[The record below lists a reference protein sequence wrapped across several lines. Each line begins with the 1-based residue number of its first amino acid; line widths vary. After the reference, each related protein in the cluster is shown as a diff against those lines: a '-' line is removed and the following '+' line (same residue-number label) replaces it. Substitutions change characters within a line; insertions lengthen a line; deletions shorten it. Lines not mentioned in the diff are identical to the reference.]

1 MKHALLLTAGI
12 CLALTACYD
21 DSALTA
27 RLDNHESRI
36 KALEQYCEQMNG
48 NIDAMQKILQRLQ
61 DQDYCTGVT
70 RFHDGYGL
78 HFSVSGTIYIYDGK
92 DGNDGHSPKIS
103 VKPGDDGILYWTL
116 DGEWLLDAN
125 GQKIPVTG
133 KDGKDGQDG
142 HDGQDGEDG
151 EDGITPRLKI
161 ENEYWWLSMDNGQ
174 TWTQL
179 VKATGEDGKDGKD
192 GDSFF
197 EKVEETDNAVIL
209 TLTGGQ
215 TISIPKLPELELQ
228 FDHSSDII
236 CIAGTICEVPY
247 ILRGA
252 IGETLIE
259 TLSEGSLRATV
270 AKTSETEG
278 LIRVAIP
285 EEGPD
290 GKVLV
295 FACNNGRT
303 VFKALTFEEGVF
315 SVSEAVFEFEEDG
328 GEAAFTLSHNV
339 DFEIE
344 SSASWLSAAPA
355 DAKAVTKTVLILQ
368 AEPMTESFE
377 DRIGTITLRSR
388 ENEMSATL
396 TVTQKQLFAISET
409 EATLLEGE
417 TLQLTLLN
425 RLPNQEVTWTSADE
439 SIATVDE
446 NGLVTAVA
454 KGSTTIEVDSADG
467 KHYKTCTITV
477 KTISDMVPV
486 WFGGGAVTV
495 INGKIQYGSQLNWF
509 IKNGLGE
516 ALRVVSMH
524 LTDGTDWS
532 TSELGLDTELAAGG
546 STGWGVSVPVRG
558 LYLPVTAHFKI
569 QYKGT
574 EYSVSGTYNF

>member
-151 EDGITPRLKI
+151 EDGEDGITPRLKI

-215 TISIPKLPELELQ
+215 TISIPKFPELELQ
-228 FDHSSDII
+228 FDHSADII
-236 CIAGTICEVPY
+236 CIAGTTCEVPY
-247 ILRGA
+247 FLCGS
-252 IGETLIE
+252 IGETLK
-259 TLSEGSLRATV
+259 
-270 AKTSETEG
+270 KTTDKH
-278 LIRVAIP
+278 II
-285 EEGPD
+285 
-290 GKVLV
+290 
-295 FACNNGRT
+295 
-303 VFKALTFEEGVF
+303 
-315 SVSEAVFEFEEDG
+315 
-328 GEAAFTLSHNV
+328 
-339 DFEIE
+339 
-344 SSASWLSAAPA
+344 
-355 DAKAVTKTVLILQ
+355 
-368 AEPMTESFE
+368 
-377 DRIGTITLRSR
+377 
-388 ENEMSATL
+388 
-396 TVTQKQLFAISET
+396 
-409 EATLLEGE
+409 
-417 TLQLTLLN
+417 
-425 RLPNQEVTWTSADE
+425 TWTIDTLDWKYRNADRVYN
-439 SIATVDE
+439 SVM
-446 NGLVTAVA
+446 NNV
-454 KGSTTIEVDSADG
+454 KDG
-467 KHYKTCTITV
+467 DIILKPWPRFECPHCSHWI
-477 KTISDMVPV
+477 PL
-486 WFGGGAVTV
+486 F
-495 INGKIQYGSQLNWF
+495 
-509 IKNGLGE
+509 
-516 ALRVVSMH
+516 
-524 LTDGTDWS
+524 
-532 TSELGLDTELAAGG
+532 
-546 STGWGVSVPVRG
+546 
-558 LYLPVTAHFKI
+558 
-569 QYKGT
+569 
-574 EYSVSGTYNF
+574 